1 MGMLESTLT
10 IVLIALVTAGLVQA
24 GRLIKHLSELRKGRL
39 EMERFIYEFNATVIR
54 AEASVKSLR
63 QAARDSGDDLEKLVN
78 KAELVRDELDLIVG
92 SADQRAARLTEAAAT
107 ALRPEKAEAR
117 PASVKTEAE
126 PLPAVTS
133 LPPRKSEPAPSSRA
147 EKELMQAIKKLS

>member
-1 MGMLESTLT
+1 MGVFESALT
-10 IVLIALVTAGLVQA
+10 ILLIVMVGAGLVQA
-24 GRLIKHLSELRKGRL
+24 ARLIKHLAELRKGRL

-92 SADQRAARLTEAAAT
+92 TADQLAARLTDAAST
-107 ALRPEKAEAR
+107 IMRPEKTEQK
-117 PASVKTEAE
+117 PAPVRAEAE
-126 PLPAVTS
+126 PAPVTP
-133 LPPRKSEPAPSSRA
+133 LPRKNEPNVSSRA